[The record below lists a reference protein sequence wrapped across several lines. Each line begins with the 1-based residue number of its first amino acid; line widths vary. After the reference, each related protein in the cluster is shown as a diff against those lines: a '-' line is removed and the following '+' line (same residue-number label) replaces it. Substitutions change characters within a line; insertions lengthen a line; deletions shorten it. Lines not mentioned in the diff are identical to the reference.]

1 MDTIVY
7 EDGDGEVVETE
18 VETLRFSETRQ
29 SWYWEVERD
38 EEEETVTH
46 KSVPRNRVV
55 EAVEERDTRNG
66 SDRSGATII

>member
-7 EDGDGEVVETE
+7 ENEDGEVVETE
-18 VETLRFSETRQ
+18 VEMLQFSETRQ

-38 EEEETVTH
+38 EEEETVTR

-55 EAVEERDTRNG
+55 EVVEERGIRSG
-66 SDRSGATII
+66 SDRSGATVI